1 MYNSLISP
9 AKIPGQEEE
18 SKKSLALAAKRVSEV
33 VEFPSNDEEIDE
45 NELFSNLAIP
55 DDNTDT
61 ELKRES
67 FGRLTEKLNENTKV
81 TDVNVSKENKSLRI
95 ARNKMEEQVK
105 EWKANE

>member
-18 SKKSLALAAKRVSEV
+18 SKMPLNAKRVSEV

-55 DDNTDT
+55 DDNTNT

-67 FGRLTEKLNENTKV
+67 FGRLTEKIHENTK
-81 TDVNVSKENKSLRI
+81 
-95 ARNKMEEQVK
+95 
-105 EWKANE
+105 